1 MIVDMH
7 VHNFITTKTGGD
19 HQRSTNTDQLHVQM
33 WNKETN
39 GVTHLIVTRVTNVHT
54 VIRGLNNNF
63 IQKFINQLNVM
74 TSNRLVIVLEELF
87 VRLLTLKVRKFF
99 LLLFISVNKVILY
112 CPLSIVYWLALCYP
126 LSFFCPNDNEIFLY
140 IYYSLLFSC

>member
-1 MIVDMH
+1 MH
-7 VHNFITTKTGGD
+7 VHNFIITKTEGD

-33 WNKETN
+33 SNKETN

-54 VIRGLNNNF
+54 VIRELNNNF

-99 LLLFISVNKVILY
+99 
-112 CPLSIVYWLALCYP
+112 CY
-126 LSFFCPNDNEIFLY
+126 Y
-140 IYYSLLFSC
+140 